1 MDTHTLVNILH
12 ILIIVP
18 FFLYVGIIKTDIHES
33 VFTLLM
39 VLGLLITLYHGYKL
53 MIRLQLKSGLAWI
66 NAIHVLFVGPLLFY
80 IGYKN
85 KDTPRSAFELLLLIA
100 FAAGGYHLY
109 ELASYTS
116 MKGGASNGAVIVDM
130 KGTSM

>member
-1 MDTHTLVNILH
+1 
-12 ILIIVP
+12 
-18 FFLYVGIIKTDIHES
+18 
-33 VFTLLM
+33 
-39 VLGLLITLYHGYKL
+39 

-85 KDTPRSAFELLLLIA
+85 KDTPRSAFELLLLLA

-116 MKGGASNGAVIVDM
+116 MKSGASGGAVIVDM